1 MTVDQIVELIDICLK
16 TTYFSFMGNFFK
28 QQHGCAMGS
37 PVSPIV
43 GNLCMETF
51 EINALDSYNGTRP
64 KLWLRYVDDTFAVL
78 EREETDQFLQHL
90 NSLDPNIKFTQENL
104 TSNSLPFLDC
114 LVTIN
119 EDGSLS
125 TSVYRKPTHTD

>member
-1 MTVDQIVELIDICLK
+1 
-16 TTYFSFMGNFFK
+16 
-28 QQHGCAMGS
+28 MGS

-43 GNLCMETF
+43 ANLCMETF